1 MKILLLKE
9 YERLFK
15 RTPFKAVSDT
25 TTITADEQQWFV
37 YVYRAKQD
45 PSIVRETV
53 DDWTPKEL
61 GEAIADFFG
70 ATAPPSTPS

>member
-1 MKILLLKE
+1 MKIALLKE

-15 RTPFKAVSDT
+15 RTPFKAVADT
-25 TTITADEQQWFV
+25 ASITADEQQWFV
-37 YVYRAKQD
+37 WAYRRKEIPD
-45 PSIVRETV
+45 LVRETV

-70 ATAPPSTPS
+70 VTSPAIPS

>member
-37 YVYRAKQD
+37 WVYRCKMEPD
-45 PSIVRETV
+45 LVRETV

-61 GEAIADFFG
+61 GDAIADFFG
-70 ATAPPSTPS
+70 VEKASTPS

>member
-1 MKILLLKE
+1 MKIALLKE

-15 RTPFKAVSDT
+15 RTPFKAVADT
-25 TTITADEQQWFV
+25 TSITADEQQWFV
-37 YVYRAKQD
+37 WAYRRKEIPD
-45 PSIVRETV
+45 LVRETV

-70 ATAPPSTPS
+70 AEKASIPS

>member
-1 MKILLLKE
+1 MKIALLKE

-15 RTPFKAVSDT
+15 RTPFKAVADT
-25 TTITADEQQWFV
+25 TSITADEQQWFV
-37 YVYRAKQD
+37 WVYRRKETPD
-45 PSIVRETV
+45 LVRETV

-70 ATAPPSTPS
+70 AEKASIPS